1 MKQTTNDC
9 SVVEICCGM
18 GGARKAFKDAGF
30 NVVQSIDIDETVI
43 KFHQKFWGD
52 GLQVDINN
60 CAIHEV
66 ENAKILSAGFPCQPF
81 STSGYRT
88 GFDHQQGNVFSTLM
102 KLVEKKGYE
111 AVLLENVTG
120 LLSNDNNRT
129 FKLVLAELAQRFKT
143 VEWIT
148 FNLRSLGIPMNRSR
162 VVILAHN
169 FKREILSNLREK
181 FYLPTTPNM
190 FPEEQKWSSD
200 KVNNNYNPNQLTGR
214 IINGYYQV
222 ENFEY
227 KHVMFEGDLMN
238 FIFGKKIGNFKIKSG
253 RFWGRT
259 GKTIFYTS
267 ENQFSHSVGTSMGGA
282 PTFGFD
288 PENLSEEIIERVK
301 SISNYQTEHSGS
313 FVFRTTPEETLKFF
327 GPRAEVFYN
336 ALKEFDAPLVAKYK
350 LLGNMFSP
358 DQAFEVTQE
367 LMKSFVFKI

>member
-1 MKQTTNDC
+1 MKQINENC
-9 SVVEICCGM
+9 SVVEICCGI

-30 NVVQSIDIDETVI
+30 QVVQSIDIDETVI
-43 KFHQKFWGD
+43 KFHKQFWGD
-52 GLQVDINN
+52 GLQTDINH
-60 CAIHEV
+60 CALDDIT
-66 ENAKILSAGFPCQPF
+66 NAKVLSAGFPCQPF

-88 GFDHQQGNVFSTLM
+88 GFEHQQGNVFSTLV
-102 KLVEKKGYE
+102 KLMDQKGYE

-129 FKLVLAELAQRFKT
+129 FKIVMAALAQRFKI

-148 FNLRSLGIPMNRSR
+148 FNLRSLDIPMNRSR

-169 FKREILSNLREK
+169 FKREILSNLRDK

-190 FPEEQKWSSD
+190 FPEEQKWSPE
-200 KVNNNYNPNQLTGR
+200 KVSHDNNPNQLTGR

-227 KHVMFEGDLMN
+227 KNILFDGNLMS
-238 FIFGKKIGNFKIKSG
+238 FIFGEKLGDFKIRSG

-267 ENQFSHSVGTSMGGA
+267 DNQFSHSVGTSMGGA

-288 PENLSEEIIERVK
+288 PENLTEEIFEKVK
-301 SISNYQTEHSGS
+301 AVSNYQTEHSGY
-313 FVFRTTPEETLKFF
+313 FVFRTTPEKTLKFF
-327 GPRAEVFYN
+327 GPKAEVFYTE
-336 ALKEFDAPLVAKYK
+336 LKDFDAPLAAKYK
-350 LLGNMFSP
+350 LLGNMFAP
-358 DQAFEVTQE
+358 DQAFEVTKE
-367 LMKSFVFKI
+367 LMRSFVAEI